1 MRLGFKKIIV
11 SALLVYSVAF
21 ISISR
26 FGLGSAYLAPH
37 AEKGLEESMGST
49 LLDQKY
55 EEEIRS
61 IAKEV
66 GLTTPFNIRRMNRQA
81 LLIFGYHNAF
91 VQYATFIGIPVGVPY
106 LFASQG
112 LFEDIFPE
120 ERRFLIGH
128 ELMHI
133 KLGHIPSVLT
143 LTYAL
148 NLFLALLF
156 LILFSRI
163 FGNNNL
169 KGVGLRK
176 YLNFKSIFPK
186 ATLFLVLVIAS
197 DAISIAYR
205 RYNEWDAD
213 CNSVKCLASAG
224 GGLKLID
231 RWQTEF
237 NLPEHNK
244 WCGIFSSH
252 PSCAERRKYISEI

>member
-21 ISISR
+21 ISVSR
-26 FGLGSAYLAPH
+26 FGLGGAYFAPY
-37 AEKGLEESMGST
+37 AEKGLEESKGST

-66 GLTTPFNIRRMNRQA
+66 GLTTPFHIRRMNRRA
-81 LLIFGYHNAF
+81 LLTWGYHNAF
-91 VQYATFIGIPVGVPY
+91 VQYATFFGIPVGVPY

-112 LFEDIFPE
+112 LFEDISPE

-133 KLGHIPSVLT
+133 KLGHIPSALT
-143 LTYAL
+143 LSYVL
-148 NLFLALLF
+148 NLFLALIF
-156 LILFSRI
+156 LILFFN

-169 KGVGLRK
+169 KSLGSRK
-176 YLNFKSIFPK
+176 YLNFKFISPK
-186 ATLFLVLVIAS
+186 TLLFLVLVIAS

-213 CNSVKCLASAG
+213 CNSVKCLASAD
-224 GGLKLID
+224 GGLRLIN
-231 RWQTEF
+231 RWQIEF
-237 NLPEHNK
+237 NLPEHNS